1 MIEENIL
8 RKKYL
13 DEQKSMNEIAK
24 ELNVAVGSVYNYIK
38 KYNIQPR
45 KYRTERS
52 KQKISKANKGRK
64 SVLKGTHLSE
74 ERKEKL
80 RISKSKG
87 IGKKELH
94 NGYYRIYFPDHP
106 KSDARGWILEHTL
119 IMECYIGRWIK
130 DDEVVHH
137 KNEIRT
143 DNRIENLQLM
153 TRKEHSKY
161 HRLKKLERNDEI
173 LIR

>member
-13 DEQKSMNEIAK
+13 DEEKSMGEIAK
-24 ELNVAVGSVYNYIK
+24 ELDVAVGSVYNYIK
-38 KYNIQPR
+38 KYNIKTR
-45 KYRTERS
+45 KYITEKS

-106 KSDARGWILEHTL
+106 KSDSRGWILEHTL

-130 DDEVVHH
+130 DNEVVHH
-137 KNEIRT
+137 KNEIKT

-161 HRLKKLERNDEI
+161 HRLKNRKDDEL
-173 LIR
+173 LIK